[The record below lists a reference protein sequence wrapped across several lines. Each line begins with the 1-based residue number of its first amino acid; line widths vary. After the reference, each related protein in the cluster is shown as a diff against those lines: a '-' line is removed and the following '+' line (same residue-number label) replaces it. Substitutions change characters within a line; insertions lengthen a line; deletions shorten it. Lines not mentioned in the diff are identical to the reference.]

1 MMAPPIITP
10 TSTTELISSTSVDR
24 SPAAF
29 TFGELGAVVLYAMYV
44 GERVGGIMR
53 QVDDAV
59 YGRVW

>member
-1 MMAPPIITP
+1 MMAPP
-10 TSTTELISSTSVDR
+10 VDR